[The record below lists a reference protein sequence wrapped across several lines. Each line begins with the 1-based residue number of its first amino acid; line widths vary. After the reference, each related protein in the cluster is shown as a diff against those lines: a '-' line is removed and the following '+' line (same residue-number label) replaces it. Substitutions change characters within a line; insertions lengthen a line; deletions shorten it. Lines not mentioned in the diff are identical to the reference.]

1 MNKIVDLLEGTDFI
15 TNRPAKIYVTITALR
30 KADVKIEGDFADILG
45 ASFDFVVGLIEKSG
59 LNPIVFTET
68 IRDRGKAF
76 FSLLSSVDKNVLKA
90 AVGNTMLF
98 DIDENSNINFRAT
111 GCAYGYI
118 LGVISMVNYIVK
130 YYDLDYDEYIEFF
143 FGGYNNWLSSDKRKD
158 LLAGKY
164 DKK

>member
-15 TNRPAKIYVTITALR
+15 INRPAKIYVTITAPR
-30 KADVKIEGDFADILG
+30 KADVKIEGDFADVLG
-45 ASFDFVVGLIEKSG
+45 ASFDFVVGLIARSG
-59 LNPIVFTET
+59 LKPIVFTET

-76 FSLLSSVDKNVLKA
+76 FSLHNSIDKNVLKA
-90 AVGNTMLF
+90 VVGNTMLY

-111 GCAYGYI
+111 GCAYSYV
-118 LGVISMVNYIVK
+118 LGVISMVDYIVK

-143 FGGYNNWLSSDKRKD
+143 FYGYNKWLSSDKRKD